1 MKKDKILPLIL
12 LLLIFVYSYWK
23 MTQGFDTPKTDYWTQ
38 KKIDSWVEKIVS
50 SSNYLADLDSSKAYE
65 IGKCATDKIIDSFTY
80 YEIIKI
86 DEMILDSQKIIL
98 APIVLKCMFP
108 FGFQNIYTTISD
120 TSPIK
125 LKPYDFNGYWTPS
138 EIDYRR
144 IESILE
150 QAIKTDKQ
158 DYIERLTPENSKL
171 YYRQYL
177 FYLNK
182 DNDSIAYINAL
193 CGLLK
198 APYDSSGVIVNKT
211 MDWKNKFITVN
222 DGGDC
227 YWSIRINM
235 SKDNYSN
242 FLVNGY

>member
-1 MKKDKILPLIL
+1 MSILGAYLFWQL
-12 LLLIFVYSYWK
+12 R
-23 MTQGFDTPKTDYWTQ
+23 QGFDTPKMAHWTQ
-38 KKIDSWVEKIVS
+38 VKVDKWIDNIVS
-50 SSNYLADLDSSKAYE
+50 SSNYLSSIDSTEAYE
-65 IGKCATDKIIDSFTY
+65 IGKCAMIKINDSFSLD
-80 YEIIKI
+80 EIIALEKI
-86 DEMILDSQKIIL
+86 HIDSQKIIL
-98 APIVLKCMFP
+98 APIVLECMFP
-108 FGFQNIYTTISD
+108 VGFQNIYTTISD
-120 TSPIK
+120 KSQINI
-125 LKPYDFNGYWTPS
+125 DANNFNGYWNPTVN
-138 EIDYRR
+138 DYRK
-144 IESILE
+144 IEVVLE
-150 QAIKTDKQ
+150 TAINTDKQ
-158 DYIERLTPENSKL
+158 DYIEKLTSENSKF

-177 FYLNK
+177 FYLDKN
-182 DNDSIAYINAL
+182 NDSIAYINAL